1 MQIPFWIFPLVAS
14 RVEKSKLSPL
24 CITATEQLSFL
35 AVAITI
41 EFLKLKPLAINVYEA
56 VEPLVSNEPTTNFMF
71 KIVKTS

>member
-41 EFLKLKPLAINVYEA
+41 EFLKLKPLAINVFEA
-56 VEPLVSNEPTTNFMF
+56 VAPLVSKEPITIFLF

>member
-1 MQIPFWIFPLVAS
+1 MLFPPVAS

-41 EFLKLKPLAINVYEA
+41 EFLKLNPLAINVFVA
-56 VEPLVSNEPTTNFMF
+56 AIPDVSKEPTTNFLF